1 MSEENKKRRW
11 QSGSAVNGLAEA
23 VIEGDSL
30 EERFE
35 FLYDNGYF
43 KEGDLFHVYR
53 KRLNDFHAHLC
64 GKQSGKTHKF
74 ASWKTIA
81 ALVDVDYR
89 SVKAF
94 ATQRTLVPHKA
105 TWKKLKPLLD
115 LLEKKEND

>member
-1 MSEENKKRRW
+1 MSEENKKRLW
-11 QSGSAVNGLAEA
+11 QSGAAVNGLAEV
-23 VIEGDSL
+23 VIEGGSL

-35 FLYDNGYF
+35 FLYDNV
-43 KEGDLFHVYR
+43 EGDLFHVYR

-81 ALVDVDYR
+81 SLIDVDYR
-89 SVKAF
+89 SLMAF
-94 ATQRTLVPHKA
+94 ASQRTLVPHKA

-115 LLEKKEND
+115 LLEKKENA